1 MPRSAKRRFLENLT
15 DSADDFRNLE
25 WRLWAVV
32 TLLTVAGF
40 ALAWHFVEPAPPSQ
54 IVIAAGP
61 KDGAYFQVAQKYAE
75 YFAENG
81 IELTVRETAGSI
93 ENYELLLADN
103 DVNLAFAQ
111 GGTSPPAEVGQHHL
125 EGLASVYLEPFW
137 VFTLGD
143 EVQTDLRSLTDKR
156 ITIGPE
162 GSGTAPLARL
172 MLRENGITD
181 DAPTEFVS
189 IGGSEAAKQL
199 RSGEV
204 DAAIFVGSPQSQVI
218 SDLLADPKVRLL
230 SLARHEAYA
239 FRYPFLANVKIS
251 RGVIDLAHDIPD
263 RDAHLVAP
271 AAMLVCTEEFHD
283 AFVPLLLQAARRVNA
298 TAGVTVSREEFPS
311 RLYLEHELNESARQF
326 LDTGPPFLQ
335 RFLPFWV
342 ASAVERGK
350 LFLLPFVA
358 LFLPLLKLTPPI
370 YRWRIRSRIYGWYE
384 VLRQID
390 QYVGPSSDPN
400 ILKSH
405 LETLNEME
413 KELESAR
420 SVPLSYM
427 QEFYNLRLHIE
438 FVERRIRK
446 QLGMDVPAEQ
456 STPVDATPAV

>member
-1 MPRSAKRRFLENLT
+1 M
-15 DSADDFRNLE
+15 
-25 WRLWAVV
+25 WAFVA
-32 TLLTVAGF
+32 LLTIGGF
-40 ALAWHFVEPAPPSQ
+40 AVAWHFVEPAPPSQ

-61 KDGAYFQVAQKYAE
+61 KDGAYYQVAQKYSKF
-75 YFAENG
+75 FAENG
-81 IELTVRETAGSI
+81 IELTVLETAGSI
-93 ENYELLLADN
+93 ENYDLLLADN

-111 GGTSPPAEVGQHHL
+111 GGTSPPAEAGQHRL

-137 VFTLGD
+137 VFTLGHHV
-143 EVQTDLRSLTDKR
+143 ETDLRSLAGKR
-156 ITIGPE
+156 IAIGPV

-181 DAPTEFVS
+181 ELPTELVS
-189 IGGSEAAKQL
+189 IGGSEAATQL
-199 RSGEV
+199 RSGDV

-218 SDLLADPKVRLL
+218 GDLLTDPEVRLL

-251 RGVIDLAHDIPD
+251 RGVIDLANDIPNQ
-263 RDAHLVAP
+263 DAHLVAP

-283 AFVPLLLQAARRVNA
+283 AFVPMLLQAARKVNA

-311 RLYLEHELNESARQF
+311 RLYLEHDLNESARQF
-326 LDTGPPFLQ
+326 LKSGPPILQ

-384 VLRQID
+384 VLRKID
-390 QYVGPSSDPN
+390 QYAGPDADPDV
-400 ILKSH
+400 LKSH

-438 FVERRIRK
+438 FVERRIQAELKSMRPAK
-446 QLGMDVPAEQ
+446 PTLVPSA
-456 STPVDATPAV
+456 TDAV

>member
-1 MPRSAKRRFLENLT
+1 MPRNAKRRFLESVT
-15 DSADDFRNLE
+15 DSADEFRNLE
-25 WRLWAVV
+25 WRMWAFVA
-32 TLLTVAGF
+32 LLTIAGF
-40 ALAWHFVEPAPPSQ
+40 AVAWHFVEPAPPSQ
-54 IVIAAGP
+54 FVIAAGP
-61 KDGAYFQVAQKYAE
+61 KDGAYYQVAQKYAAI
-75 YFAENG
+75 FAQSG

-93 ENYELLLADN
+93 ENYELLLAEN

-111 GGTSPPAEVGQHHL
+111 GGTSPPAEPDQRRL
-125 EGLASVYLEPFW
+125 EGLASIYLEPFW
-137 VFTLGD
+137 VFTLGN
-143 EVQTDLRSLTDKR
+143 EVQTDLRSLAGKR
-156 ITIGPE
+156 IAIGPE

-172 MLRENGITD
+172 MLRENGISEEK
-181 DAPTEFVS
+181 PTEFVP
-189 IGGSEAAKQL
+189 IGGSEAAEEL
-199 RSGEV
+199 RNGQI
-204 DAAIFVGSPQSQVI
+204 DAAIFVGSPQSAVI
-218 SDLLADPKVRLL
+218 SDLLADPEVRLL

-283 AFVPLLLQAARRVNA
+283 AFVPLLLQAARKVNA
-298 TAGVTVSREEFPS
+298 SAGVTVSREEFPS
-311 RLYLEHELNESARQF
+311 RLYLEHELNDSARQF

-342 ASAVERGK
+342 ASAVDRGK

-384 VLRQID
+384 VLRKID
-390 QYVGPSSDPN
+390 QYAEPNADPN
-400 ILKSH
+400 TLKSH
-405 LETLNEME
+405 LVTLNEME

-438 FVERRIRK
+438 FVERRIQM
-446 QLGMDVPAEQ
+446 QLNAMKSNQ
-456 STPVDATPAV
+456 